1 MPAMIVGASDE
12 TDATD
17 VTAEYEEI
25 MTRKYPSYEIRKT
38 CIFNCSMKEN
48 ILKVFFDFAPN
59 SQHFFTILH

>member
-1 MPAMIVGASDE
+1 MIVGASDE

-38 CIFNCSMKEN
+38 CIFNCSIQEN
-48 ILKVFFDFAPN
+48 ILRVFF
-59 SQHFFTILH
+59 ILPLKGKPSLKKI

>member
-1 MPAMIVGASDE
+1 MIVGASDE

-38 CIFNCSMKEN
+38 CIFNCSIKRKY
-48 ILKVFFDFAPN
+48 IIRVIFYFAPN